1 MTCCHPSAQDR
12 VTVCWP
18 AARGLEWPLPGFRRR
33 RLCWRRALQQLPACG
48 PRLCGSVDRHRPR
61 RLQGQLCL
69 DSEGRLDWQ
78 AIRNN
83 AHLGIHEMT
92 RVGKAVTAAFYGVA
106 PKYAYFNGCST
117 GGRQGL
123 MEAQRYPTDYD
134 GILSGCPAI
143 NWPKLHVE
151 QLWGPLVMR
160 QSGYTP
166 QACKLEQARTASVA
180 ACDALDGVTD
190 GVISHP
196 NRCKFDAQSL
206 VGIAAPGCSAFNAQ
220 DAAIVTKIWQ
230 GPRRQ
235 DGSFRYG
242 WATGRTSA
250 D

>member
-1 MTCCHPSAQDR
+1 M
-12 VTVCWP
+12 
-18 AARGLEWPLPGFRRR
+18 GWPLEGWNGRFQGSGGGGFCRPT
-33 RLCWRRALQQLPACG
+33 RAPQQLPACG
-48 PRLCGSVDRHRPR
+48 LRACGSVDDTGHE
-61 RLQGQLCL
+61 GSKGSFAL
-69 DSEGRLDWQ
+69 DAEGRLDWQ

-83 AHLGIHEMT
+83 AHPGIREMT
-92 RVGKAVTAAFYGVA
+92 RVGKAVTAFYGVA

-230 GPRRQ
+230 GPRRL
-235 DGSFRYG
+235 DGSFHSGTG